1 MELVMGAATATAT
14 SSIATNYL
22 TAAAASI
29 TTMTTLFLE
38 KLLAENCLSN
48 ITLLFDH
55 EAAAAAAATVRG
67 SVQKSG
73 LLPSNGTSHAVLY

>member
-1 MELVMGAATATAT
+1 MDLVMCAATATAT
-14 SSIATNYL
+14 SLTATTSL
-22 TAAAASI
+22 TAAAAAI
-29 TTMTTLFLE
+29 TTMAILSLD
-38 KLLAENCLSN
+38 KLLAQNRLSN

-55 EAAAAAAATVRG
+55 EAAAATTAGG